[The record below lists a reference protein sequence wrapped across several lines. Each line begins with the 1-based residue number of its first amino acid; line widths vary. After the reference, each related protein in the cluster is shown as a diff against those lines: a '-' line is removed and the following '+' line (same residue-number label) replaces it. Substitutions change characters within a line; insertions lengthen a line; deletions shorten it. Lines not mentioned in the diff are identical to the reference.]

1 MYMYAPVSG
10 DQYTVLTPHD
20 VDTETL
26 VGGQGPGDIRGRKQ
40 RKIKDYSLSSFLES
54 TPKYQIIFELV

>member
-26 VGGQGPGDIRGRKQ
+26 VGGQGPGDIRRKKRRKKSDYYASTIPWTEHYGR
-40 RKIKDYSLSSFLES
+40 
-54 TPKYQIIFELV
+54 IFELL